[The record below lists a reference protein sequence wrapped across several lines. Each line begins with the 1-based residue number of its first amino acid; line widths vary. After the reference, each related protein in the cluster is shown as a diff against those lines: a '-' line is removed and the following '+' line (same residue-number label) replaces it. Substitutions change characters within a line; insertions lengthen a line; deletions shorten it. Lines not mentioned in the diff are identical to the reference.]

1 MRKLFIIIGFIT
13 AILSVVLAVTPL
25 SKISIVPTIIA
36 FVSGLVV
43 LYLSKKQNK
52 SKKVIQYIFLL
63 AIISISLTIYKAIF
77 STSEVSNVEEI
88 QKKSDESVEDSKNI
102 LEGLN
107 IED

>member
-36 FVSGLVV
+36 FVFGLIV

-52 SKKVIQYIFLL
+52 SKKVVQYIFLL
-63 AIISISLTIYKAIF
+63 AIISLSLTIYKAIF
-77 STSEVSNVEEI
+77 STTEVSNVEEI
-88 QKKSDESVEDSKNI
+88 QKKADESVEDSKNI
-102 LEGLN
+102 LEDLN
-107 IED
+107 FED